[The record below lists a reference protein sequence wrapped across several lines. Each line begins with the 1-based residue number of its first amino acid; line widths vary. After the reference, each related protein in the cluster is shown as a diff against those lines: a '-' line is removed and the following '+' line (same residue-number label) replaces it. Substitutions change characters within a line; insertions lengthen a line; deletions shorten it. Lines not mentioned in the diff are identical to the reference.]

1 VPSDKRPTLQAAKLV
16 PSHMAATGRIEKRI
30 VCIQTLKH
38 QRKRSLRA
46 AERAGKHGRGFAQRW
61 LSRKKT
67 ENPVTDKRRS
77 GRPLKLSVRHIS
89 FIKGLVSSEFGV
101 GSAEIANRLEA
112 EHGVKVS
119 ARTVRHVL
127 KREGFQHSL
136 PKQVVSLSPSQRSR
150 RVKWCVTHRNT
161 QKLAFSKVLFT
172 DSKIF
177 TVHPTTGT
185 ARAATWHHVGRRPS
199 VAPGRHSKGV
209 HAYMGVSLTGAT
221 RLIFVTGGGSQSSPY
236 KDPKCNQLFKGVCAK
251 EYQEIV
257 LPSLLKDGDE
267 MFKGTRWADN
277 WLFQQDNARPHID
290 AGTKA
295 YLDVRMRDRVL
306 AWPAASPDLSWI
318 ENVWAW
324 MEREVRK
331 RQKQINT
338 AAQLRGVLEEVRQ
351 SIPSSHLV
359 NYVKSM
365 RGRLKRCIDNE
376 GGPI

>member
-1 VPSDKRPTLQAAKLV
+1 MPSDKRPTLQAAKLV

-119 ARTVRHVL
+119 ARTVRNVL

-209 HAYMGVSLTGAT
+209 YAYMGVSLTGAT

-236 KDPKCNQLFKGVCAK
+236 KDPKCNQLYKGVCAK

-267 MFKGTRWADN
+267 MFKGTRWAAN

-338 AAQLRGVLEEVRQ
+338 AAQLRGALEEVRQ